1 MEPIKT
7 GLLSTGWI
15 KFGRVRL
22 AGHDLDGL
30 ALEFLETIE
39 MGGRALDRLGIC
51 RLETI
56 EMG

>member
-1 MEPIKT
+1 M
-7 GLLSTGWI
+7 LSTSWI
-15 KFGRVRL
+15 QVGRVWL
-22 AGHDLDGL
+22 AGRDLDGL

-39 MGGRALDRLGIC
+39 TGGRALHRLAIY